1 MSASRPKRAARGSR
15 TGRPIMQLLD
25 WLGRRWALRVLWE
38 LRGGAASFRALQELC
53 DAVSPTVLND
63 RLRELRELGIVELRE
78 GGYVL
83 TAEGRGLGELLMPLH
98 AWAERWARRARTR
111 RAP

>member
-1 MSASRPKRAARGSR
+1 M
-15 TGRPIMQLLD
+15 
-25 WLGRRWALRVLWE
+25 
-38 LRGGAASFRALQELC
+38 
-53 DAVSPTVLND
+53 SPTVLNE
-63 RLRELRELGIVELRE
+63 RLRELREAGMVELQDG

-83 TAEGRGLGELLMPLH
+83 TPDGRRSAPLLMPLH